1 MQAAQSAPP
10 AAHSVGQISNALV
23 AESII
28 GLSTVVMKLLTI
40 EMAHCAE
47 FAELSELSEL
57 LLPLELPLLRA
68 IAGVVSSRSS
78 RPATRAKIT
87 HFIAFMMT

>member
-57 LLPLELPLLRA
+57 LLPLELLRA
-68 IAGVVSSRSS
+68 IAGVVSSRIS
-78 RPATRAKIT
+78 RPATRVKIT
-87 HFIAFMMT
+87 NFIAFMMT